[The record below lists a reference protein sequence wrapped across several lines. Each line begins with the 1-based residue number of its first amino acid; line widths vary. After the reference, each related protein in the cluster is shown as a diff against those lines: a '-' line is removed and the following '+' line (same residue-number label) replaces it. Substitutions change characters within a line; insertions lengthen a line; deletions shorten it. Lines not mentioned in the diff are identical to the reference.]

1 MSEFPREGWAASKS
15 KAAELVNR
23 EGTFRLLVESIKD
36 YAVFML
42 SPEGV
47 VTTWN
52 KGAESIKGYR
62 SDKIIGRHF
71 SQFYT
76 EDDVVSGKPQR
87 ELRIAAA
94 EGRYEDAG
102 WRVRKDGT
110 LIWAEVVITPIYAE
124 GGALVGFSKVTRD
137 ASERRRAERKFRD
150 LLEAAPDAI
159 VIVN

>member
-1 MSEFPREGWAASKS
+1 MSEFPREGRAASES

-62 SDKIIGRHF
+62 SDRDHRPAFLTILYRGRRR
-71 SQFYT
+71 
-76 EDDVVSGKPQR
+76 QR
-87 ELRIAAA
+87 EAAT
-94 EGRYEDAG
+94 R
-102 WRVRKDGT
+102 
-110 LIWAEVVITPIYAE
+110 TPH
-124 GGALVGFSKVTRD
+124 
-137 ASERRRAERKFRD
+137 RRRRRQ
-150 LLEAAPDAI
+150 
-159 VIVN
+159 V